1 MPTVHITPESTT
13 LLQELANSLFK
24 AKKVVVVT
32 GAGISTNSGI
42 PVSRRVSPGQ
52 PRCQPMEWTCL
63 FANFDIRT
71 FDLKTVFTP

>member
-1 MPTVHITPESTT
+1 MPTVHVTPESTL

-42 PVSRRVSPGQ
+42 PVSRRVS
-52 PRCQPMEWTCL
+52 
-63 FANFDIRT
+63 FAA
-71 FDLKTVFTP
+71 